1 MLVAAIENA
10 ATDTTNKLV
19 ASKVRLLEGLLREF
33 AIVVGSENSARDAT
47 GGGKAG
53 ADADGSSS
61 SAQVEEVRQHV
72 MISYCWNE
80 QPTIKRLHKALVARG
95 FSIWLDIEQMHGSTV
110 CAMAEAI
117 DNACIILF
125 AISSGYKDSANCRL
139 EAMYVTTLSHHT
151 PRTDNVARGH

>member
-1 MLVAAIENA
+1 M
-10 ATDTTNKLV
+10 
-19 ASKVRLLEGLLREF
+19 LEGLLREF
-33 AIVVGSENSARDAT
+33 A
-47 GGGKAG
+47 GGGKTEAN
-53 ADADGSSS
+53 ADGSSS
-61 SAQVEEVRQHV
+61 GAQEEEVRQHV

-95 FSIWLDIEQMHGSTV
+95 FSIWLDIEQMQGSTV

-151 PRTDNVARGH
+151 LRTENLLEDTDEVPPPPPLEGGTKQPISDLLVR